1 MKVAQLTQ
9 MMTILLLGLGAVA
22 VLATLVTVAAVRNAP
37 EAYEDNKGF
46 HSRTSGGLDDQLP
59 VVSVVVA
66 NPAGRPTAGT
76 QKVGGGV
83 FVAS

>member
-1 MKVAQLTQ
+1 
-9 MMTILLLGLGAVA
+9 MMILLLCLGAVA
-22 VLATLVTVAAVRNAP
+22 VVATLVTVAAVRKAP
-37 EAYEDNKGF
+37 DGYEDAKGF
-46 HSRTSGGLDDQLP
+46 HPHANGGLSDQPP

-66 NPAGRPTAGT
+66 PSAERPAAGT

>member
-46 HSRTSGGLDDQLP
+46 HSRTSGGWLT
-59 VVSVVVA
+59 SF
-66 NPAGRPTAGT
+66 R
-76 QKVGGGV
+76 
-83 FVAS
+83 S

>member
-1 MKVAQLTQ
+1 
-9 MMTILLLGLGAVA
+9 MMTILLLGLGTVA
-22 VLATLVTVAAVRNAP
+22 VLATLVTVVAVRNAP
-37 EAYEDNKGF
+37 GGYEDANGF
-46 HSRTSGGLDDQLP
+46 HRQTSGGLADQPP